1 MRSRKFWNQKIC
13 NKKYHVDFS
22 NIIYLSPNKIQ
33 FFTEK
38 LDLYSDWYAFCKSS
52 CAFNLQT
59 LYQKGNMNM
68 THQVLDMNE
77 SLVAKIL
84 YDFDGQLQARFSSS
98 LFQFILATDEI
109 SEGMFHETVR
119 QVWHDAGP
127 LGLRSYLKR
136 ELVLLED
143 SQSRTHKKLSS

>member
-1 MRSRKFWNQKIC
+1 
-13 NKKYHVDFS
+13 
-22 NIIYLSPNKIQ
+22 
-33 FFTEK
+33 
-38 LDLYSDWYAFCKSS
+38 
-52 CAFNLQT
+52 
-59 LYQKGNMNM
+59 M

-77 SLVAKIL
+77 ALVAKIL
-84 YDFDGQLQARFSSS
+84 YDFDGQLQARCSSS

>member
-1 MRSRKFWNQKIC
+1 
-13 NKKYHVDFS
+13 
-22 NIIYLSPNKIQ
+22 
-33 FFTEK
+33 
-38 LDLYSDWYAFCKSS
+38 
-52 CAFNLQT
+52 
-59 LYQKGNMNM
+59 M

-77 SLVAKIL
+77 ALVAKIL
-84 YDFDGQLQARFSSS
+84 YDFDGQLQVRFSSS

-109 SEGMFHETVR
+109 SEGMFHDTVR

-127 LGLRSYLKR
+127 VGLRSYLKH